1 MLEEATFDLGNR
13 MIKVLMRSIAHDS
26 RKHAE
31 IFEALVELI
40 RGESA
45 PLTEEEYEKLEGTI
59 KKHIEIES
67 EMIKTITNLLEKL
80 EKKRIA
86 YILKYILDD
95 EKRHH
100 ALLKGLQEVIS
111 KREVV
116 TEFDWLDMAWKDVPF
131 FF

>member
-86 YILKYILDD
+86 HILKYILDD